1 MSIMFFLKTYFDRVN
16 VNTLLLR
23 FDILVT
29 PLIESNIRR
38 IVAVINGS
46 LDIDVNQQDYDTLVQ
61 MCTIK

>member
-1 MSIMFFLKTYFDRVN
+1 MFDNLKKKTYFDWVN

-23 FDILVT
+23 FNIIVR

-38 IVAVINGS
+38 MVAVINGS